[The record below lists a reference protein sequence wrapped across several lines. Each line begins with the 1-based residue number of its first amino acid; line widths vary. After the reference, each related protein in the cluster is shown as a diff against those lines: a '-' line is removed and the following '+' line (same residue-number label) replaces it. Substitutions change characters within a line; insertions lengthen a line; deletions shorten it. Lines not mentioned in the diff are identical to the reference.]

1 MTVGRRDDVEA
12 EGSLHSKRMENKDG
26 RGSSFRDSKSS
37 PGGLALFRLS
47 LPLSSSLFL
56 SRSLS
61 LPLSPSRPWSVSSS
75 GPTYRSASCEVR
87 PSHYIPL
94 GRLGGVYT
102 VEASSVTARS
112 VRRGRVREGRRE
124 GGGVYETLGVRR
136 GRRRDSPLFHP
147 PFASSSSSPFS
158 LDVVLKHRKKRS
170 GKGREG
176 GREVRTIGM
185 KRDGK

>member
-61 LPLSPSRPWSVSSS
+61 LPLSIQTV
-75 GPTYRSASCEVR
+75 VR
-87 PSHYIPL
+87 IIL
-94 GRLGGVYT
+94 G
-102 VEASSVTARS
+102 A
-112 VRRGRVREGRRE
+112 
-124 GGGVYETLGVRR
+124 
-136 GRRRDSPLFHP
+136 
-147 PFASSSSSPFS
+147 
-158 LDVVLKHRKKRS
+158 DVPV
-170 GKGREG
+170 GI
-176 GREVRTIGM
+176 V
-185 KRDGK
+185 

>member
-61 LPLSPSRPWSVSSS
+61 LSIQTV
-75 GPTYRSASCEVR
+75 VR
-87 PSHYIPL
+87 IIL
-94 GRLGGVYT
+94 G
-102 VEASSVTARS
+102 A
-112 VRRGRVREGRRE
+112 
-124 GGGVYETLGVRR
+124 
-136 GRRRDSPLFHP
+136 
-147 PFASSSSSPFS
+147 
-158 LDVVLKHRKKRS
+158 DVPV
-170 GKGREG
+170 GI
-176 GREVRTIGM
+176 V
-185 KRDGK
+185 